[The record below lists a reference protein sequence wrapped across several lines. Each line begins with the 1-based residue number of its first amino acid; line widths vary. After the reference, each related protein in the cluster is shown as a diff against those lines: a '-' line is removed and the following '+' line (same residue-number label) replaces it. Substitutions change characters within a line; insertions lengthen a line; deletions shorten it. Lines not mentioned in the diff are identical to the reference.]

1 MCGCVFFAGKFILF
15 STRNKDLICQI
26 TKYQL
31 FTIVFLP
38 KTDCGLMVADGDLL
52 VVDSGLLVVNGG
64 LLVVDGD
71 FFWDFTDFS
80 LISPIF

>member
-52 VVDSGLLVVNGG
+52 VVDSGLLVVDGDFI
-64 LLVVDGD
+64 VVDGG
-71 FFWDFTDFS
+71 FS
-80 LISPIF
+80 ALPL